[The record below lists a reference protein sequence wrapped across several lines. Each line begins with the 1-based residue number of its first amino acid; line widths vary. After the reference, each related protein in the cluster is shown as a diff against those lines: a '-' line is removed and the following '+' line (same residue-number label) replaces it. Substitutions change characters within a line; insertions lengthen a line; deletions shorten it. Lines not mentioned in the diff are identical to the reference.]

1 MVYVN
6 EDDLGPD
13 EGYSLIKRNKGH
25 GKKSRQSG
33 GGGRRGGG
41 ADGGGKSVGNSRAS
55 VRDFFATLD
64 PAAVSGSSAG
74 ENSDQ
79 EDAQVRPTVY
89 NQ

>member
-33 GGGRRGGG
+33 GQTGGEECGEQPGLGPRFLRHT
-41 ADGGGKSVGNSRAS
+41 
-55 VRDFFATLD
+55 AT
-64 PAAVSGSSAG
+64 SAG